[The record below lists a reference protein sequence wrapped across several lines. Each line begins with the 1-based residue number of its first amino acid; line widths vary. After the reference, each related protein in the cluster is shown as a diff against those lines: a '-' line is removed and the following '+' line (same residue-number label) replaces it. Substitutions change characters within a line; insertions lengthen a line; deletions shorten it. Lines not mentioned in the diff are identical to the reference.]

1 MLAFEGVQLRFT
13 EDSLGAIAEE
23 ALARKVGAR
32 GLRIILE
39 ELMLEVMYEVPSR
52 SDVTEIVV
60 TPDVVERRVAP
71 LASIRKAG

>member
-1 MLAFEGVQLRFT
+1 VQLRFN
-13 EDSLGAIAEE
+13 EDSLAAIAEE

-52 SDVTEIVV
+52 SDVTELMV
-60 TPDVVERRVAP
+60 TRDVVERRVAP